1 MGRYP
6 LNGLHEGNDISLK
19 LPAHLRPTLDRFQ
32 LRFESSDTYQPGQGD
47 VRNLSTLFFNLKL
60 EPDYAAFGWRGWLA
74 SFIRPFLLALIS
86 LVCWGLA
93 GFFVQGRSWQLAMQA
108 LAGVLLVASLLGWPQ
123 AAEPYYLPWTLL
135 LLAFWVGLA
144 VAERFARAAP
154 RLPVVF
160 VYAATLLPLMPL
172 AQWIAGRLDFASV
185 NPGLVALV
193 VYLGALLVS
202 TGVYL
207 VARTRFETVLL
218 GAFLVASALIFI
230 YSQWR
235 LFDINLY
242 RGGDF
247 RNYYQALLN
256 TEETRVPLY
265 DLKDMAENA
274 GAAIR
279 NPPGFAVMYWPF
291 ARLAGH
297 DTNLAIFLWRIFN
310 ELILVPT
317 LWLLVRLFGRSRS
330 GLKIWPFVVFAV
342 LNFGQIAESVG
353 YGQHNTIMLFGLVLT
368 GWWVYKSRDTLAG
381 LALSLPI
388 WVKLLPAVSGA
399 FFVLERRWRGLAG
412 LIAGAVIFNLL
423 TSVIV
428 GWDNVWFYFTK
439 ALWNVNE
446 PELGISNQ
454 SWWGFM
460 GRLFVPEV
468 KDDFIKGSFPTVIT
482 PLCYLGVGLALA
494 LTLAGV
500 WRAHNGDWLSQQLK
514 LGALALVAL
523 WVPPFSWMH
532 YIVPALVAIA
542 ALAAALGDK
551 NASRPAIIVLALAYV
566 LLAYGGRSDFF
577 FVEAVGL
584 NRLGS
589 SYRFLATFA
598 LWALNLWL
606 LWRPHPRFAKDS
618 PTQEALAT
626 PTGSRPS
633 N

>member
-1 MGRYP
+1 
-6 LNGLHEGNDISLK
+6 
-19 LPAHLRPTLDRFQ
+19 
-32 LRFESSDTYQPGQGD
+32 
-47 VRNLSTLFFNLKL
+47 
-60 EPDYAAFGWRGWLA
+60 
-74 SFIRPFLLALIS
+74 
-86 LVCWGLA
+86 
-93 GFFVQGRSWQLAMQA
+93 
-108 LAGVLLVASLLGWPQ
+108 
-123 AAEPYYLPWTLL
+123 
-135 LLAFWVGLA
+135 
-144 VAERFARAAP
+144 
-154 RLPVVF
+154 
-160 VYAATLLPLMPL
+160 MPL
-172 AQWIAGRLDFASV
+172 AQWVAGRMDFKSI

-193 VYLGALLVS
+193 VYFGALLVS
-202 TGVYL
+202 SGVYL
-207 VARTRFETVLL
+207 VARPRFEIALL
-218 GAFLVASALIFI
+218 WAFLAASALLFI

-256 TEETRVPLY
+256 TEETHAPLY

-274 GAAIR
+274 GSAIR

-291 ARLAGH
+291 VRLAGH

-310 ELILVPT
+310 ELILIPT
-317 LWLLVRLFGRSRS
+317 LWLLVRLFGRGRS

-368 GWWVYKSRDTLAG
+368 GWMVSKVKGQRSKVKGSGVNSFDFRPSTFPQSGTGNLRLSTLVSYDTLAG
-381 LALSLPI
+381 LALSLPV

-399 FFVLERRWRGLAG
+399 FFVLERRWRGLIG
-412 LIAGAVIFNLL
+412 LVAGAVIFNLL
-423 TSVIV
+423 TIAIV

-439 ALWNVNE
+439 ALWSVNE

-468 KDDFIKGSFPTVIT
+468 KDDFIKGSFPAAIT
-482 PLCYLGVGLALA
+482 PLCYLGVMLALG

-500 WRAHNGDWLSQQLK
+500 WRARNGDWLSQQLK

-551 NASRPAIIVLALAYV
+551 NTPRPAVIVLALAYV

-606 LWRPHPRFAKDS
+606 LWRPQPQLAKKDS
-618 PTQEALAT
+618 AQEMLAT
-626 PTGSRPS
+626 PTASRPS